1 MRVAFVSL
9 LFIILSFVRAE
20 GEEYRGLIKLVEKSS
35 QWQEGEIK
43 QVVIQVYPLQDVSVE
58 DIRKKLESSD
68 FCDFFYIGKIE
79 SIDFSKNNPVV
90 LEIKADM
97 TLKKIYNPS
106 RPLIWSYLALNIPIS
121 LEGVELIAQEGK
133 IQEYITLDVKR
144 NIKSNE
150 WWIWLSVIFLVGISV
165 LIIFLRKQKKK
176 NIKSSLQEVKMLLVK
191 ATTRKDF
198 EQIYR
203 SRKKIED
210 IFGESNPAF
219 TNLFNIINKHQFKK
233 DINEDELYEINFVL
247 DEIKESLR
255 NG

>member
-1 MRVAFVSL
+1 MRLAFTSL
-9 LFIILSFVRAE
+9 LFIILSFARADDE
-20 GEEYRGLIKLVEKSS
+20 VYRGLIKLVENSR

-43 QVVIQVYPLQDVSVE
+43 QVIIQVYPLQDVSVE

-144 NIKSNE
+144 NIESTQ
-150 WWIWLSVIFLVGISV
+150 WLLWLGTLLLAVIIV
-165 LIIFLRKQKKK
+165 IITILRKQKKRTV
-176 NIKSSLQEVKMLLVK
+176 KSSLEEIRMLLVR
-191 ATTRKDF
+191 ATTRQDF
-198 EQIYR
+198 EQIYV
-203 SRKKIED
+203 SRKKIEE
-210 IFGESNPAF
+210 IFGASNPAF
-219 TNLFNIINKHQFKK
+219 GNLFNTINKHQFKK
-233 DINEDELYEINFVL
+233 DITEDDLYEINFIL
-247 DEIKESLR
+247 DEIKESLK